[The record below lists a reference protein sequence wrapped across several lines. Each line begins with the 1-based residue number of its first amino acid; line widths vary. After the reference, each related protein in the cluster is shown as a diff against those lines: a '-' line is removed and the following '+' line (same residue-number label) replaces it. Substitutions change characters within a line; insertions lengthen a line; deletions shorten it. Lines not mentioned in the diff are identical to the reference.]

1 MIIYIITTAE
11 IPILMIRSIISP
23 ANPILLNIRGKSN
36 LNTAIMAKI
45 ITSQIKRFSNHA
57 KSKHMIN
64 SYCTLNLRLKERGG
78 C

>member
-1 MIIYIITTAE
+1 
-11 IPILMIRSIISP
+11 
-23 ANPILLNIRGKSN
+23 
-36 LNTAIMAKI
+36 MAKI